1 MDKIPLTPVVA
12 ATLVTKAI
20 QLAKIIMV
28 AIPVEAAKLAEVV
41 QLAKA
46 MLSAMLVGAAIIE
59 AKLVLAVEVPLVD
72 ILVGAAKI
80 VLAVKTI

>member
-1 MDKIPLTPVVA
+1 MVA
-12 ATLVTKAI
+12 ATQVTKAI
-20 QLAKIIMV
+20 RLAKIIMV
-28 AIPVEAAKLAEVV
+28 AIPVKAAKLAEVV

-72 ILVGAAKI
+72 MLVGVAKI
-80 VLAVKTI
+80 VLAVKAV